1 MKKIR
6 QYLHDFIF
14 WFCQSHRWAH
24 FLGGLVLGLDFGFDA
39 AFVVSAVI
47 EFKDCQHDHMN
58 SPYSIDFMCCDWRA
72 WDWWDFAVRVVGG
85 LIGSVVRWLVVG
97 RFM

>member
-1 MKKIR
+1 MERIR
-6 QYLHDFIF
+6 QYFHDLIY

-24 FLGGLVLGLDFGFDA
+24 FCGGLVLGLVCGIDA
-39 AFVVSAVI
+39 AVAVAAAM
-47 EFKDCQHDHMN
+47 EFKDCQHCRLN
-58 SPYSIDFMCCDWRA
+58 SPYSIDFRRWDWRA
-72 WDWWDFAVRVVGG
+72 WDWWDFAVTVVGG